1 MNLDGVWIDAPVA
14 RRLRIDETLYKDY
27 EISYETLKNIKGQ
40 LVKLEFDS
48 EGEIRK
54 IETATE
60 TSNFDENQFTKT
72 PTGQYTWRTGVSG
85 FSDTSTGKIKY
96 YVEDDAKLI
105 VIPQDYSYKAGYE
118 VSSPI
123 GFFHGDTNYRISM
136 YDIDEFGFSKIV
148 VMQYAPQI
156 RNALFVVTGK
166 TKAAVDGE
174 VHCRLKGNAGDF
186 ENITLTG
193 YDDTIFDT
201 VNKGDIIKAS
211 LNAEGYVD
219 DYELVFS
226 LTNFSDK
233 RGTQYTSQSYMAGK
247 VSAIDAAKGRIK
259 IVVNGEEYTF
269 RINNNVSVQI
279 YNEQSEIETSS
290 IYSII
295 PGKNVFVDISWGN
308 VRYMI
313 IKQ

>member
-1 MNLDGVWIDAPVA
+1 
-14 RRLRIDETLYKDY
+14 
-27 EISYETLKNIKGQ
+27 
-40 LVKLEFDS
+40 
-48 EGEIRK
+48 
-54 IETATE
+54 
-60 TSNFDENQFTKT
+60 
-72 PTGQYTWRTGVSG
+72 
-85 FSDTSTGKIKY
+85 
-96 YVEDDAKLI
+96 
-105 VIPQDYSYKAGYE
+105 
-118 VSSPI
+118 
-123 GFFHGDTNYRISM
+123 M

-148 VMQYAPQI
+148 VMQYEPQI